1 MNRRRVLALVGASAS
16 VSGGYVAWNWYQAP
30 SLPDGMDV
38 ETLYVSGDVF
48 GEPAPPDRDLGWREE
63 RYRIIRDEDMG
74 TDEISFDDSAIA
86 FAEETDFDA
95 SSLILVQTGM
105 QTEPDLALEAISR
118 TDGGLHLDVTVKHP
132 WWRGV
137 NDDLGIHSLL
147 VRVTDERDDALE
159 SVSVAIEGYI

>member
-1 MNRRRVLALVGASAS
+1 MNRRCVLALVGASAS
-16 VSGGYVAWNWYQAP
+16 VPGVYVAWNWYQAP

-48 GEPAPPDRDLGWREE
+48 GEPVPPDRDLDWREE
-63 RYRIIRDEDMG
+63 RYRIIRDGETGADKI
-74 TDEISFDDSAIA
+74 TFDDSAIT
-86 FAEETDFDA
+86 FVEETDFDA
-95 SSLILVQTGM
+95 SSLVLVQTGM
-105 QTEPDLALEAISR
+105 QTEPKLALEEISR
-118 TDGGLHLDVTVKHP
+118 TGDGIHLDVTVEHP

-159 SVSVAIEGYI
+159 SVSVAIEGYL